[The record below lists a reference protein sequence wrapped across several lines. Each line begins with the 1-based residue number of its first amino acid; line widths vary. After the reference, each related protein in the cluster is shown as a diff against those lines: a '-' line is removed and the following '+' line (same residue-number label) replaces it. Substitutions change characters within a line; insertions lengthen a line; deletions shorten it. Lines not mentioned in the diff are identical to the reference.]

1 MVTNALP
8 TGFVVPVRHAPF
20 GKKSSYLVAPQS
32 VHHRPPEASLS
43 GAATIKIR
51 QVETGPGSRTMRTMD
66 INYAGRTVRLA
77 NLPEYEKFYRKLSSG
92 RWEASTF
99 RTLARNLD
107 RDTVCVDIGAWIGVT
122 PMWSAQ
128 IAKSVIA
135 VEPDPKCV
143 GILREIAA
151 GAPNVTVLEG
161 ALAADR
167 SVAINAVEGF
177 GSSETSVLDIGD
189 GECATVRGI
198 SMDEIMRH
206 ADGEEVF
213 VKIDI
218 EGYEFAIRDEIAKLR
233 NYRVRGLQVA
243 VHPQLYEKTLKGNPL
258 SRRLRA
264 AWATW
269 QFGQLFNGFLPAP
282 RFAKFGSLA
291 GYVIK
296 GVLFRRVPKGAD
308 LVFERH
314 PVRSEPE
321 TP

>member
-1 MVTNALP
+1 MRIADGIRRFGAP
-8 TGFVVPVRHAPF
+8 RPV
-20 GKKSSYLVAPQS
+20 GKKSSYLIAPQS
-32 VHHRPPEASLS
+32 LHHRLPEASLPD
-43 GAATIKIR
+43 AATAEVR
-51 QVETGPGSRTMRTMD
+51 RGPTAGKPALRTVD
-66 INYAGRTVRLA
+66 ISYAGRTVRLA

-92 RWEASTF
+92 RWETGTF
-99 RTLARNLD
+99 QTLARNLD

-128 IAKSVIA
+128 VAKAVIA

-143 GILREIAA
+143 GILRKIAA
-151 GAPNVTVLEG
+151 DAPNVTILEG
-161 ALAADR
+161 ALAVDR
-167 SVAINAVEGF
+167 SVAI
-177 GSSETSVLDIGD
+177 SVLDIGD

-206 ADGEEVF
+206 AVGEEVF

-218 EGYEFAIRDEIAKLR
+218 EGYEFAIADEIAKLR
-233 NYRVRGLQVA
+233 NYRVRGLQIA

-269 QFGQLFNGFLPAP
+269 QFGRLFNGFLPAP

>member
-1 MVTNALP
+1 VHCRLDSSFRCATPIRQEKQL
-8 TGFVVPVRHAPF
+8 F
-20 GKKSSYLVAPQS
+20 GAPQP
-32 VHHRPPEASLS
+32 VHHRIPEASLRD
-43 GAATIKIR
+43 AAKIKIR
-51 QVETGPGSRTMRTMD
+51 QVATGPGSCTMRTID
-66 INYAGRTVRLA
+66 ISYAGHTVRLA

-92 RWEASTF
+92 RWEAGTF
-99 RTLARNLD
+99 QTLARNLD

-128 IAKSVIA
+128 VAKAVIA

-143 GILREIAA
+143 GILRKIAA
-151 GAPNVTVLEG
+151 GASNVTILEG
-161 ALAADR
+161 ALAVDR
-167 SVAINAVEGF
+167 RVAINAVEGF

-206 ADGEEVF
+206 ADGGEVF

-233 NYRVRGLQVA
+233 NYRVRGLQIA
-243 VHPQLYEKTLKGNPL
+243 VHPQLYEKTLKGSRL

-269 QFGQLFNGFLPAP
+269 QFGRLFNGFLPAP

-314 PVRSEPE
+314 PVQSEPE
-321 TP
+321 AP